1 MNNVQ
6 MKRFLPL
13 FYLLCTVGCTSNS
26 SESSSSEPDWDARP
40 NILWLVAEDLSPIIP
55 PFGDS
60 TVTTPN
66 LSRLAAEGVRYTHA
80 FSPSGVCSPS
90 RAAIATGMYPS
101 SYWGQSHADRSRGVC
116 TVRRLVF
123 LHLHSAICRLA
134 FHSMSPFRRP
144 EVKMHSE
151 YMRRAGYYAT
161 NNSKEDYQFRA
172 PLTAWDESS
181 DEAHWRNRTNGQPF
195 FAIFNFF
202 VTHESQ
208 VWGKAED
215 SLWVDPNLDV
225 PIPPYLPSTEVAVND
240 IRRVYS
246 NIKEMDAQ
254 VGDILAELEAD
265 GLLENT
271 IVVWYSDHGGPL
283 PRQKRLLYDSG
294 MHLPLIIRYPNGW
307 RAGEVDDRLVSFVD
321 FAPTLLSM
329 AGEEPPAHMDG
340 QAFEGK
346 YKAETPRKYVHG
358 AADRFDEAYDMIR
371 AVRDHRFKY
380 LRNFQVDSPYYLPLA
395 FREQMPIMKEL
406 LRIRDAGEL
415 TADQAQWFRA
425 TKPSEELFDTDA
437 DPFELINIA
446 NDPQYAEKLS
456 ELRSEMDRWMTS
468 INDKGSIPEVELVES
483 MWPELN
489 QPATSPPQAEWSND
503 NISLQSATQGA
514 SIAYQWIKA
523 GDSTGTQWQ
532 VYTGPMPARVDE
544 SLVAIAHRIG
554 FKPSEEIAFTAE

>member
-1 MNNVQ
+1 
-6 MKRFLPL
+6 MKRLIP
-13 FYLLCTVGCTSNS
+13 LLCLLCVVGCVSNDS
-26 SESSSSEPDWDARP
+26 SNAVPEPDWDAQL

-66 LSRLAAEGVRYTHA
+66 LSRLAAEGVRYTHV

-101 SYWGQSHADRSRGVC
+101 HIGANHMRTGPWSMHGTSPR
-116 TVRRLVF
+116 F
-123 LHLHSAICRLA
+123 LA
-134 FHSMSPFRRP
+134 FAQRYMPPGVPLYEPVPPP

-151 YMRRAGYYAT
+151 YMRRAGYYAS

-181 DEAHWRNRTNGQPF
+181 DEAHWRNRAPGQPF

-215 SLWVDPNLDV
+215 SLWVDPNLEV

-254 VGDILAELEAD
+254 VGDILADLEAD

-294 MHLPLIIRYPNGW
+294 MHLPMIIRYPNGW

-329 AGEEPPAHMDG
+329 TGKEPPAHMDG

-346 YKAETPRKYVHG
+346 YKAESPRAYVHG

-380 LRNFQVDSPYYLPLA
+380 LRNFQSDRPYYLPLG

-415 TADQAQWFRA
+415 STEQSQWFRT
-425 TKPSEELFDTDA
+425 TKPQEELFDTQV
-437 DPFELINIA
+437 DPFELNNIA
-446 NDPQYAEKLS
+446 SDPQYADKLA
-456 ELRSEMDRWMTS
+456 ELRIEAERWMTA
-468 INDKGSIPEVELVES
+468 IDDKGHLPEAELVGT
-483 MWPELN
+483 MWPDLV
-489 QPATSPPQAEWSND
+489 QPTTAEPVAEWIEN
-503 NISLQSATQGA
+503 NVSLQSTTQGA
-514 SIAYQWIKA
+514 SIAYQWVKA
-523 GDSTGTQWQ
+523 GDSTGTTWQ
-532 VYTGPMPARVDE
+532 VYTTPMPARVDE
-544 SLVAIAHRIG
+544 SLIAIAHRIG
-554 FKPSEEIAFTAE
+554 YKPSEQVVLAGEKESD

>member
-1 MNNVQ
+1 
-6 MKRFLPL
+6 MKRLIP
-13 FYLLCTVGCTSNS
+13 LLCLLCVVGCVSNDS
-26 SESSSSEPDWDARP
+26 SNAVPEPDWDSQL

-66 LSRLAAEGVRYTHA
+66 LSRLAAEGVRYTHT

-101 SYWGQSHADRSRGVC
+101 HIGANHMRTGPWSMHGTSPG
-116 TVRRLVF
+116 F
-123 LHLHSAICRLA
+123 LA
-134 FHSMSPFRRP
+134 FAQRYMPPGVPLYEPVPPP

-181 DEAHWRNRTNGQPF
+181 DEAHWRNRAPGQPF

-215 SLWVDPNLDV
+215 SLWVDPNLEV

-254 VGDILAELEAD
+254 VGDILADLEAD

-294 MHLPLIIRYPNGW
+294 MHLPMIIRYPNGW

-329 AGEEPPAHMDG
+329 TGQEPAAHMDG

-346 YKAETPRKYVHG
+346 YKAESPRAYVHG

-380 LRNFQVDSPYYLPLA
+380 LRNFQSDRPYYLPLG

-406 LRIRDAGEL
+406 LRMRDASEL
-415 TADQAQWFRA
+415 SIEQSQWFRT
-425 TKPSEELFDTDA
+425 TKPQEELFDTQV
-437 DPFELINIA
+437 DPFELNNIA
-446 NDPQYAEKLS
+446 GDPQYADKLA
-456 ELRSEMDRWMTS
+456 ELRIEAERWMTS
-468 INDKGSIPEVELVES
+468 INDKGHLPEVELVGT
-483 MWPELN
+483 MWPDMV
-489 QPATSPPQAEWSND
+489 QPTTTEPVAEWIEN
-503 NISLQSATQGA
+503 NVSLQSTTQGA
-514 SIAYQWIKA
+514 SIAYQWVKD
-523 GDSTGTQWQ
+523 GDSTGTTWQ
-532 VYTGPMPARVDE
+532 VYTTPMPARVDE
-544 SLVAIAHRIG
+544 SLIAIAHRIG
-554 FKPSEEIAFTAE
+554 YKPSKQVVLAVEKESD

>member
-1 MNNVQ
+1 MH
-6 MKRFLPL
+6 
-13 FYLLCTVGCTSNS
+13 GTS
-26 SESSSSEPDWDARP
+26 PG
-40 NILWLVAEDLSPIIP
+40 
-55 PFGDS
+55 F
-60 TVTTPN
+60 
-66 LSRLAAEGVRYTHA
+66 
-80 FSPSGVCSPS
+80 
-90 RAAIATGMYPS
+90 
-101 SYWGQSHADRSRGVC
+101 
-116 TVRRLVF
+116 
-123 LHLHSAICRLA
+123 LA
-134 FHSMSPFRRP
+134 FAQRYMPPGVPLYEPVPPP

-225 PIPPYLPSTEVAVND
+225 PVPPYLPSTEVAVND

-254 VGDILAELEAD
+254 VGDMLDELEAD

-380 LRNFQVDSPYYLPLA
+380 LRNFQADSPYYLPLA

-437 DPFELINIA
+437 DPFELVNIA
-446 NDPQYAEKLS
+446 NDPQYADKLS
-456 ELRSEMDRWMTS
+456 ELRTEADRWMTA
-468 INDKGSIPEVELVES
+468 INDKGSLPEVELVGT
-483 MWPELN
+483 MWPDLV
-489 QPATSPPQAEWSND
+489 QPTTAVPVAEWID
-503 NISLQSATQGA
+503 NNVSLQSATQGA
-514 SIAYQWIKA
+514 SIAYQWITA
-523 GDSTGTQWQ
+523 GDSTGTTWQ
-532 VYTGPMPARVDE
+532 VYTAPMPARADE

-554 FKPSEEIAFTAE
+554 FKPSEEITFTEE

>member
-1 MNNVQ
+1 

-13 FYLLCTVGCTSNS
+13 FYVLCTVGCTGNMSEPS
-26 SESSSSEPDWDARP
+26 SVASEPDWDAHP
-40 NILWLVAEDLSPIIP
+40 NIIWLVAEDLSPIIP

-60 TVTTPN
+60 TVATPN

-90 RAAIATGMYPS
+90 RAAIATGMYPTHIGANHMRTGPWS
-101 SYWGQSHADRSRGVC
+101 MHGTSPR
-116 TVRRLVF
+116 F
-123 LHLHSAICRLA
+123 LA
-134 FHSMSPFRRP
+134 FAQRYMPPGVPLYEPVPPP

-225 PIPPYLPSTEVAVND
+225 PIPPYLPSTEVAVKD

-254 VGDILAELEAD
+254 VGDILTELEAD

-329 AGEEPPAHMDG
+329 VGEEPPAHMDG

-446 NDPQYAEKLS
+446 NDPQYADKLS
-456 ELRSEMDRWMTS
+456 ELRTEADRWMTA
-468 INDKGSIPEVELVES
+468 INDKGSLPEVELVGT
-483 MWPELN
+483 MWPDLV
-489 QPATSPPQAEWSND
+489 QPTTAVPVAEWID
-503 NISLQSATQGA
+503 NNVSLKSATQGA
-514 SIAYQWIKA
+514 SIAYQWITA
-523 GDSTGTQWQ
+523 GDSTGTSWQ
-532 VYTGPMPARVDE
+532 VYTAPMPARADE

>member
-1 MNNVQ
+1 
-6 MKRFLPL
+6 MKRLIP
-13 FYLLCTVGCTSNS
+13 LLCLLCVVGCVSNDS
-26 SESSSSEPDWDARP
+26 SNAVPEPDWDTP
-40 NILWLVAEDLSPIIP
+40 LNILWLVAEDLSPIIP

-101 SYWGQSHADRSRGVC
+101 HIGANHMRTGPWSMHGTSPR
-116 TVRRLVF
+116 F
-123 LHLHSAICRLA
+123 LA
-134 FHSMSPFRRP
+134 FAQRYMPPGVPLYEPVPPP

-181 DEAHWRNRTNGQPF
+181 DEAHWRNRAPGQPF
-195 FAIFNFF
+195 FSIFNFF

-215 SLWVDPNLDV
+215 SLWVDPNLEV

-254 VGDILAELEAD
+254 VGDILADLEAD

-294 MHLPLIIRYPNGW
+294 IHFPMIIRYPNGW
-307 RAGEVDDRLVSFVD
+307 RAGEIDDRLVSFVD

-329 AGEEPPAHMDG
+329 AGMAPPEHMDG

-346 YKAETPRKYVHG
+346 YKAESPRAYIHS

-380 LRNFQVDSPYYLPLA
+380 LRNFQTDRPYYLPLG

-415 TADQAQWFRA
+415 STEQSQWFRT
-425 TKPSEELFDTDA
+425 TKPQEELFDTQV
-437 DPFELINIA
+437 DPFELNNIA
-446 NDPQYAEKLS
+446 GDPQYADKLA
-456 ELRSEMDRWMTS
+456 ELRTEAERWMTE
-468 INDKGSIPEVELVES
+468 INDKGNLPEVELVGT
-483 MWPELN
+483 MWPDLV
-489 QPATSPPQAEWSND
+489 QPTTAEPEADWIEN
-503 NISLQSATQGA
+503 NVSLQSTTQGA

-523 GDSTGTQWQ
+523 GDSTGTSWQ
-532 VYTGPMPARVDE
+532 VYTDPMPVRADE
-544 SLVAIAHRIG
+544 SLIAIAHRIG
-554 FKPSEEIAFTAE
+554 YKPSKQVVLAEEEN

>member
-1 MNNVQ
+1 
-6 MKRFLPL
+6 MKRLIP
-13 FYLLCTVGCTSNS
+13 LLCLLCVVGCVSNDS
-26 SESSSSEPDWDARP
+26 SNAVPEPDWDSQM

-66 LSRLAAEGVRYTHA
+66 LSRLAAEGVRYTHT

-101 SYWGQSHADRSRGVC
+101 HIGANHMRTGPWSMHGTSPG
-116 TVRRLVF
+116 F
-123 LHLHSAICRLA
+123 LA
-134 FHSMSPFRRP
+134 FAQRYMPPGVPLYEPVPPP

-181 DEAHWRNRTNGQPF
+181 DEAHWRNRAPGQPF

-215 SLWVDPNLDV
+215 SLWVDPNLEV

-254 VGDILAELEAD
+254 VGDILADLEAD

-294 MHLPLIIRYPNGW
+294 MHLPMIIRYPNGW

-329 AGEEPPAHMDG
+329 TGQEPAAHMDG

-346 YKAETPRKYVHG
+346 YKAESPRAYVHG

-380 LRNFQVDSPYYLPLA
+380 LRNFQSDRPYYLPLG

-406 LRIRDAGEL
+406 LRMRDASEL
-415 TADQAQWFRA
+415 SIEQSQWFRT
-425 TKPSEELFDTDA
+425 TKPQEELFDTQV
-437 DPFELINIA
+437 DPFELNNIA
-446 NDPQYAEKLS
+446 GDPQYADKLA
-456 ELRSEMDRWMTS
+456 ELRIEAERWMTS
-468 INDKGSIPEVELVES
+468 INDKGHLPEVELVGT
-483 MWPELN
+483 MWPDMV
-489 QPATSPPQAEWSND
+489 QPTTTEPVAEWIEN
-503 NISLQSATQGA
+503 NVSLQSTTQGA
-514 SIAYQWIKA
+514 SIAYQWVKD
-523 GDSTGTQWQ
+523 GDSTGTTWQ
-532 VYTGPMPARVDE
+532 VYTTPMPARVDE
-544 SLVAIAHRIG
+544 SLIAIAHRIG
-554 FKPSEEIAFTAE
+554 YKPSKQVVLAVEKESD